1 MAIAFGANKIEP
13 TATAVLFLECQCM
26 LNLTKLKSCELIGLI
41 ASAMVCAKYVKRFLI
56 ATSRYK
62 PSWLNL

>member
-1 MAIAFGANKIEP
+1 
-13 TATAVLFLECQCM
+13 

-56 ATSRYK
+56 AAPRYK